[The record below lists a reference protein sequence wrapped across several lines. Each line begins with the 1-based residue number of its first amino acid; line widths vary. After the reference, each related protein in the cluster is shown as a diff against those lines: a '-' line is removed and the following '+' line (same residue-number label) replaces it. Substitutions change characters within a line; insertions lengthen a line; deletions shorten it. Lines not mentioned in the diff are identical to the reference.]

1 MLLWYTEPQAM
12 NGRQQSDRHLY
23 GSKAQGRLQK
33 RRVERVLLCALS
45 LPGMGTGKKEALA
58 AQEALEMS

>member
-1 MLLWYTEPQAM
+1 M